1 MLSSVLKSKVN
12 TLWDKFWS
20 SGISN
25 PISAIEQISYLL
37 FMKRLD
43 ESDAERQ
50 RKANFTDEKYTS
62 IFEGFMAVG
71 GKKFE
76 QAVEEGKE
84 PTQAETDEANK
95 RKINKATLRWS
106 HFREMHPDEM
116 LRHVQANVFP
126 FIQELGDANEP
137 FAKHMANAVFL
148 VPKASL
154 LDEAIRSID
163 DIYNEIER
171 QQKDGQT
178 FQDNLGDLYEY
189 LLNEISKSG
198 KNGQFRTPRHIIQ
211 MICGLLNPQWTDSI
225 CDPSC
230 GTGGFLLGAYLHI
243 VSENTSDKY
252 AQTNEDGFRM
262 GTTGDKISDPRV
274 WDKIKNN
281 TFFGFDFDTTMVRIG
296 LMNLMLHGIDNAQID
311 YKDTL
316 SKSYTETDRYTL
328 ILANP
333 PFKGSIDRQDKNI
346 DLLKTE
352 TFKTELLFIERIFH
366 SLAKGGRAGVI
377 IPDGVLFGSS
387 TAHKAI
393 RKLLLYQCQLE
404 AVISM
409 PSGVFKPYAGV
420 STGVLVFTKVTD
432 KMPKK
437 AHTKQVWFYNMT
449 ADGYTLDDK
458 RAKKDDSDLQDIIT
472 RYNNRHNEPNDDRTA
487 KHFFIPAEEII
498 DNDCDLS
505 LNRYSVMN
513 QEEIKYN
520 HPSVIM
526 EQMRLIE
533 RDISTYLSNL
543 ENLVK

>member
-1 MLSSVLKSKVN
+1 MLSNTLKSKVN
-12 TLWDKFWS
+12 NLWDKFWS

-43 ESDAERQ
+43 ENDRRRENQAE
-50 RKANFTDEKYTS
+50 FTHEAFTS
-62 IFEGFMAVG
+62 IFKGFIGAD
-71 GKKFE
+71 GKTIDEK
-76 QAVEEGKE
+76 
-84 PTQAETDEANK
+84 DEANK
-95 RKINKATLRWS
+95 DKLKIDKATLRWS
-106 HFREMHPDEM
+106 HFAEMTHPDEKFQ
-116 LRHVQANVFP
+116 HVQSYVFP
-126 FIQELGDANEP
+126 FIKQLGESTDP
-137 FAKHMANAVFL
+137 FAKHMENAVFL
-148 VPKASL
+148 IPKASL
-154 LDEAIRSID
+154 LDEATRSID
-163 DIYNEIER
+163 DIYKEIER
-171 QQKDGQT
+171 EEREEGQK

-243 VSENTSDKY
+243 LSQNTSDKRLKI
-252 AQTNEDGFRM
+252 NDDGFRM
-262 GTTGDKISDPRV
+262 GTFGDKISDPRV
-274 WDKIKNN
+274 WEKIKNN
-281 TFFGFDFDTTMVRIG
+281 TFFGFDFDTTMVRVG
-296 LMNLMLHGIDNAQID
+296 LMNLMLHGIDNPQIN
-311 YKDTL
+311 YMDTL
-316 SKSYTETDRYTL
+316 SKKYTESERYTL

-333 PFKGSIDRQDKNI
+333 PFKGSIDRQDKNT
-346 DLLKTE
+346 DLLKAE
-352 TFKTELLFIERIFH
+352 TFKTELLFVERIFH

-387 TAHKAI
+387 KAHVFI
-393 RKLLLYQCQLE
+393 RKLLIYQCQLE

-409 PSGVFKPYAGV
+409 PSGIFKPYAGV

-449 ADGYTLDDK
+449 ADGYSLDDK
-458 RAKKDDSDLQDIIT
+458 RAKKDDSDLQDIIKS
-472 RYNNRHNEPNDDRTA
+472 YNNRHNEPNNDRTA

-505 LNRYSVMN
+505 INRYKVVN
-513 QEEIKYN
+513 QEEIEYK

-526 EQMRLIE
+526 KEMRLIE
-533 RDISTYLSNL
+533 RDISTFLSNL